1 MSPAMVRWCV
11 ISTWPQGSGSLA
23 MFAAIL
29 RASLDVAK
37 SWERRAIGGFV
48 LSVITAPRLPWRAL
62 CQVAVGC

>member
-1 MSPAMVRWCV
+1 M
-11 ISTWPQGSGSLA
+11 A

-37 SWERRAIGGFV
+37 SWERHAIGGFV

-62 CQVAVGC
+62 WQVAVG

>member
-1 MSPAMVRWCV
+1 M
-11 ISTWPQGSGSLA
+11 A

-62 CQVAVGC
+62 WQVAVG